1 MENAR
6 PNALDLQEFRRVSA
20 ERSRQWGDKDEFGRL
35 YRSNGMGG
43 EGGEVMEA
51 AKALTQM
58 MLLASFGAAI
68 GKSQNI
74 VKKMERTRL
83 DVAGGIS
90 EEQGKQNLADELADV
105 FIYLDLLA
113 ASYDINLEEAI
124 RSKFNRISVK
134 YGFPQRI

>member
-1 MENAR
+1 
-6 PNALDLQEFRRVSA
+6 
-20 ERSRQWGDKDEFGRL
+20 
-35 YRSNGMGG
+35 MGG